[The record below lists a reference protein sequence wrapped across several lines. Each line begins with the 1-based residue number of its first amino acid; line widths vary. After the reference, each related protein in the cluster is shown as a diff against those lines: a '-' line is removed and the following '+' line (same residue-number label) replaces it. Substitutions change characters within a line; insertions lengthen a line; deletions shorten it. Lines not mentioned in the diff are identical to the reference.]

1 MTARQSTASRPV
13 FSASAVLKAVA
24 DELSTIKHE
33 DGLTDADLGRV
44 LGKSEDQAA
53 KYRTG
58 LAEMGIV
65 AWAAGKREW
74 NGRLTGAL
82 DRLCTDSRPVAT
94 NDRAA
99 QCTVLEAALAMSVAL
114 ADDEAIVREEVRRN
128 RATLEAARD
137 AIDAQLAKLG
147 PLSSAG
153 DAA

>member
-13 FSASAVLKAVA
+13 FSASAVLEAVA
-24 DELSTIKHE
+24 SELSTIKHE

-65 AWAAGKREW
+65 AYASAKREW
-74 NGRLTGAL
+74 NGRFTGAV
-82 DRLCTDSRPVAT
+82 DRLCVDSRPGDIT
-94 NDRAA
+94 DRAA

-114 ADDEAIVREEVRRN
+114 ADDDAIVREEVRKN

-137 AIDAQLAKLG
+137 AIDAQLRKLVK
-147 PLSSAG
+147 SA
-153 DAA
+153 